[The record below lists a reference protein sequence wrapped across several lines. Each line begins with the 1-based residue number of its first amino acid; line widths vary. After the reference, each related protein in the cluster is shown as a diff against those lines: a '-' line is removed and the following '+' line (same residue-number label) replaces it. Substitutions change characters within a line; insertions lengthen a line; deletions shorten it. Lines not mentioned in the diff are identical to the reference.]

1 MLNLINSSEMIQIDK
16 DILKEYINQKNSDKH
31 ITSVIRVT
39 EVIDYKIKTQKI
51 YKHMILPES
60 YEAFVLESPELEKL
74 EKDGYYE
81 ATFIRLIW
89 NGWSLVTRG
98 HISAHSLEDLVGT
111 FRYQENRQNIACNID
126 TYKIWLRDY
135 KLNQLL

>member
-1 MLNLINSSEMIQIDK
+1 MIQIDK

-31 ITSVIRVT
+31 VK

-51 YKHMILPES
+51 YKHMISPES
-60 YEAFVLESPELEKL
+60 YDSFVSDNPEL
-74 EKDGYYE
+74 EKDGYIE
-81 ATFIRLIW
+81 RTFIRPTW
-89 NGWSLVTRG
+89 NGWSLVTG
-98 HISAHSLEDLVGT
+98 KNNITYINKHLVGT
-111 FRYQENRQNIACNID
+111 FRYRENRRGIGCNID

>member
-1 MLNLINSSEMIQIDK
+1 MIQIDK

-60 YEAFVLESPELEKL
+60 YEAFVLESPELE
-74 EKDGYYE
+74 DGYYE

-111 FRYQENRQNIACNID
+111 FRYQENRKKLINID